1 MSYVTVLYRHC
12 TAKISIQSISIDSN
26 VGVIDCYIA
35 LLMVISQDGHVRHAR
50 RCQNEES
57 ESARLPTFS
66 RHVISE
72 T

>member
-1 MSYVTVLYRHC
+1 MSYATVLYRHS
-12 TAKISIQSISIDSN
+12 TAKIGIQYILIDSN

-57 ESARLPTFS
+57 ESGRLPTFS
-66 RHVISE
+66 PHVVSE